1 MKFFKQILLAA
12 ILAIPTTSFGCTDF
26 LLKAKDNS
34 CVVGRS
40 LEFGE
45 LLNTQVQI
53 HPKGEHKKAQAP
65 NGQSGLSWTSKF
77 SYMGMSVMPANAIM
91 DGFNEGGLS
100 VGILWMP
107 DAKYP
112 ALAEGTPPESIID
125 LQSISAWFL
134 GNFSTVDEAINALTK
149 VNVYAAPV
157 IGFAQEPPVHFS
169 LHDSTGKSAVIEFL
183 NGKTTVFAN
192 PVGILTNAPEYPW
205 HLTNLRNYIG
215 LSAVNPEALV
225 IAGTV
230 LQPTGQGS
238 GLMGI
243 PGDWTPPSRFVR
255 TAILKR
261 FLQQPANSDE
271 AVVSA
276 IHLLNTVDIP
286 YGIVRGTPT
295 KDFDFTQWIVVKD
308 LKSQKMFVRTYQNQN
323 IRTFDLESQHI
334 VPGSQPTFV
343 NID

>member
-1 MKFFKQILLAA
+1 MKLLKQLLIATFLAA
-12 ILAIPTTSFGCTDF
+12 PSISFGCTDF

-34 CVVGRS
+34 CVIGRS

-45 LLNTQVQI
+45 LLSTQVQI
-53 HPKGEHKKAQAP
+53 HPKGEVRKAQAP
-65 NGQSGLSWTSKF
+65 NGQSGITWTSKYSF
-77 SYMGMSVMPANAIM
+77 IGMSVIPANAIM
-91 DGFNEGGLS
+91 DGFNEAGLS

-107 DAKYP
+107 DSKYP
-112 ALAEGTPPESIID
+112 AVANDTPAQSVID
-125 LQSISAWFL
+125 LQSISSWFL
-134 GNFSTVDEAINALTK
+134 GNFASVDEAVTALTK

-157 IGFAQEPPVHFS
+157 VGFAQEPPVHFS
-169 LHDSTGKSAVIEFL
+169 LHDSSGKSAVVEFL
-183 NGKTTVFAN
+183 NGKTHVFSN
-192 PVGILTNAPEYPW
+192 PVGILTNAPEFPW
-205 HLTNLRNYIG
+205 HMTNLRNYIG
-215 LSAVNPEALV
+215 LSDLNADPLA

-230 LQPTGQGS
+230 LQPTGQGT

-271 AVVSA
+271 AVVAA
-276 IHLLNTVDIP
+276 IHMLNTVDIP

-308 LKSQKMFVRTYQNQN
+308 LKNQKLYVRTYQNQN
-323 IRTFDLESQHI
+323 IRSFDLESQHI
-334 VPGSQPTFV
+334 VPGSQPTSV
-343 NID
+343 NLD